1 MYGIAASIA
10 IVVLSSLMFLTKNIS
25 KGHEELEGSEVASSH
40 IRSLM
45 VSHLYDIASTD
56 QHTVKP
62 WFEGKLNYSPSVK
75 DFAAQGFELLGGR
88 LDYVDGKQVAALV
101 YRHNKHIIN
110 VFEWLASDNES
121 MTRAVHQMQGFNLIS
136 ITHQGMKY
144 WVVSDLNAAELE
156 SLANLINGNI

>member
-1 MYGIAASIA
+1 MYSIAASIL
-10 IVVLSSLMFLTKNIS
+10 IVVLGSLMIFSKNIS
-25 KGHEELEGSEVASSH
+25 KGHEEFETSEVASSH

-101 YRHNKHIIN
+101 YHHNKHIIN

-121 MTRAVHQMQGFNLIS
+121 TTRSVHQMQGFNLIS